1 MVISIP
7 KKLNTRCKNCGAE
20 LTREMKICCEKCG
33 EPIPKE
39 NQMENY
45 EKDFEAAAAKNINVV
60 WESSHQRDWVLST
73 CRRLGLDSNHP
84 GILER
89 YKKVYK
95 ITFGSID

>member
-1 MVISIP
+1 
-7 KKLNTRCKNCGAE
+7 
-20 LTREMKICCEKCG
+20 MKICCEKCG

-39 NQMENY
+39 DEMKNFENN
-45 EKDFEAAAAKNINVV
+45 FESAAAKKIKVV

-95 ITFGSID
+95 ATFGSID

>member
-1 MVISIP
+1 
-7 KKLNTRCKNCGAE
+7 
-20 LTREMKICCEKCG
+20 MKICCEKCG

-39 NQMENY
+39 DEMENL
-45 EKDFEAAAAKNINVV
+45 ENNFEAMAAKEIKIV

-95 ITFGSID
+95 ATFGSID